1 MTFRILLT
9 LLVLFFMARPALAGQ
24 PFAPDS
30 LQGRW
35 VLDAANVL
43 PPDTRTRLET
53 LLRRVESETSAEVVV
68 FTMPELRGH
77 DIDVIATMLFNRIG
91 IGKANTNNGILFLIA
106 PNDRRTRIEV
116 GYGLEPLFT
125 DALAGEILDAQVIP
139 RFKEG
144 DMAGGIIAGTEE
156 IARILQRYPEA
167 ARGVAGSTPWYVR
180 TARGDFT
187 NSLWLGV
194 GVSVLMLA
202 TSWFA
207 RRKRRYPA
215 TLMFVVM
222 GLAVIS
228 VGLSFAAFVVM
239 GDLDM
244 LPVFPTSVAAIG
256 LLVATWV
263 SRRQFRRYGPHKCKK
278 CGGPMHLL
286 SEDEDNKRLNKTQ
299 QLEEQLGSID
309 YDVWECP
316 ACMHH
321 DIDAHTALATEYG
334 ECPECHALTLKED
347 VTTLVEATTHHGG
360 SERIDAHCLAC
371 DHRFK
376 TTRDTPRLSESSSSS
391 GGGSGGSSSGSGGS
405 SGGGGASRSW

>member
-1 MTFRILLT
+1 MTLRFLLT
-9 LLVLFFMARPALAGQ
+9 LLVLFSMARPAIAE
-24 PFAPDS
+24 PPPTTDS
-30 LQGRW
+30 LQPRW
-35 VLDAANVL
+35 VRDPANVL
-43 PPDTRTRLET
+43 SLEARTRLET
-53 LLRRVESETSAEVVV
+53 LLTQVESETSAEVMV
-68 FTMPELRGH
+68 FTLADLGGY
-77 DIDVIATMLFNRIG
+77 DIDPIATQMFNHIG
-91 IGKANTNNGILFLIA
+91 IGKANVNNGILFLIA
-106 PNDRRTRIEV
+106 PKDRRTRIEV

-125 DALAGEILDAQVIP
+125 DALAGEILDTQVIP

-156 IARILQRYPEA
+156 IARVLRRYPEA

-180 TARGDFT
+180 TAQGDFT
-187 NSLWLGV
+187 NSLWLAG
-194 GVSVLMLA
+194 GVSVLMLG

-207 RRKRRYPA
+207 RRKRHFPA
-215 TLMFVVM
+215 TLMFIVI

-228 VGLSFAAFVVM
+228 VGLSFYAFAVI
-239 GDLDM
+239 GNLDT
-244 LPVFPTSVAAIG
+244 LPAFPTSIAAIG
-256 LLVATWV
+256 LFAATWM
-263 SRRQFRRYGPHKCKK
+263 SRRQFRRYGPHKCEK

-286 SEDEDNKRLNKTQ
+286 SEQEDDKRLSKTQ
-299 QLEEQLGSID
+299 QIEEQLGSVD

-321 DIDAHTALATEYG
+321 GVEAHTALATEYG

-347 VTTLVEATTHHGG
+347 VTTLVEATTSHGG

-371 DHRFK
+371 NHRFK

-391 GGGSGGSSSGSGGS
+391 GGSSGGGSSGGGS